1 MKRYRSK
8 IGIMWIIA
16 MSVIVYG
23 NYEIIKLLI
32 GDFSWLGFWLIVI
45 IFGGVDVLMIAC
57 TIGTYYEFH
66 EDYLEVKCGFFFHED
81 IPYLDIRSFK
91 ETHNP
96 LSSCGLSLDRIDMIY
111 KAQKGR
117 NGNSEVLI
125 SPVKKQEFI
134 QELEKRS
141 RIFMTK

>member
-8 IGIMWIIA
+8 IGIIWIIA
-16 MSVIVYG
+16 MSVIAYG
-23 NYEIIKLLI
+23 NYILIIPLI
-32 GDFSWLGFWLIVI
+32 KDFSWLGFWLNVI
-45 IFGGVDVLMIAC
+45 ILGIVDVLMIAC
-57 TIGTYYEFH
+57 TIRTYYEFH

-96 LSSCGLSLDRIDMIY
+96 LSSCGLSLDRIDIIY

-141 RIFMTK
+141 RIFITK

>member
-8 IGIMWIIA
+8 IGIIWIIA
-16 MSVIVYG
+16 IGIIVYG
-23 NYEIIKLLI
+23 NYVLIIPLVK
-32 GDFSWLGFWLIVI
+32 DFSWLGFWLNVI
-45 IFGGVDVLMIAC
+45 ILGIVDVLMIAC

-66 EDYLEVKCGFFFHED
+66 EDYLEVKCGYFFHED

-96 LSSCGLSLDRIDMIY
+96 LSSCGLSLDRIDIIY

-134 QELEKRS
+134 QELERRL

>member
-8 IGIMWIIA
+8 IGIIWIIA

-23 NYEIIKLLI
+23 NYVLIIPLI
-32 GDFSWLGFWLIVI
+32 KDFSWLGFWLNVI
-45 IFGGVDVLMIAC
+45 ILGIVDGLMIAC

-66 EDYLEVKCGFFFHED
+66 EDYLEVKCGYFFHED

-96 LSSCGLSLDRIDMIY
+96 LSSCGLSLDRIDIIY

-141 RIFMTK
+141 RIFITK

>member
-8 IGIMWIIA
+8 IGIIWIIA
-16 MSVIVYG
+16 MSVIAYG
-23 NYEIIKLLI
+23 NYILIIPLI
-32 GDFSWLGFWLIVI
+32 KDFSWLGFWLNVI
-45 IFGGVDVLMIAC
+45 ILGIVDVLMIAC

-66 EDYLEVKCGFFFHED
+66 EDYLEVKCGYFFHED

-96 LSSCGLSLDRIDMIY
+96 LSSCGLSLDRIDIIY

-141 RIFMTK
+141 RIFITK